1 MTKLRY
7 YHVLKKT
14 TDWRKKEK
22 FLADG
27 GNQLSE
33 VCIKF
38 HIFDALFFL
47 KVNNT

>member
-1 MTKLRY
+1 Y

-14 TDWRKKEK
+14 TDWPKKEK
-22 FLADG
+22 FLAVG

-38 HIFDALFFL
+38 HIFGAMLL
-47 KVNNT
+47 V